1 MGDLAFNVV
10 VAAAIGTV
18 VAVPLLAL
26 AVTWSQVAWQKLQS
40 VFRSKPL
47 RWVLVLWLLTQ
58 AMSLSWTYDAS
69 GTLGL
74 GSLGLGNYV
83 KLGLMTLTAFLVMAL
98 GLRNRFDFLAPFARP
113 PLALFGLFT
122 MWALASTLWS
132 VSVPSTVFKVA
143 EYLLDLIAAALAIHF
158 IRRLTSA
165 REERVQM
172 VKVLFDWFWVI
183 LGAMLA
189 SVAIGLLIAPSR
201 TMFHGVG
208 TLGIQI
214 QGFLPFLSENGVGD
228 TGATLG
234 IVALSRMLAG
244 ARPRWF
250 YAVVLT
256 ASVAAIIFSQTRSA
270 MLAFALAVPLVLV
283 LYGRF
288 GQLTALV
295 GVAIAVAGVPF
306 LRDTLTSFLVR
317 GQPYGVATLS
327 GRTDWWTAA
336 LHSLSKR
343 PIEGWGA
350 FAGGKYILRNDF
362 HDTSSTLH
370 NTYIEVLAD
379 TGVVGLALF
388 LSGIADVLRHVG
400 RRLRVVRRS
409 PTLEQMLWI
418 EAGGLIVV
426 KLARSVF
433 SVPFIWPPVLPLSL
447 LLVIVGVLGTTSK
460 R

>member
-1 MGDLAFNVV
+1 MGDLALQVAIAAVV
-10 VAAAIGTV
+10 GTV
-18 VAVPLLAL
+18 VAVPVLAL
-26 AVTWSQVAWQKLQS
+26 AVTWSQVAWQKLKT
-40 VFRSKPL
+40 VVRVRSL
-47 RWVLVLWLLTQ
+47 RWVFVLWLLTQ

-83 KLGLMTLTAFLVMAL
+83 KLGLMSITAFLVVAL

-132 VSVPSTVFKVA
+132 VSASSTVFKVS
-143 EYLLDLIAAALAIHF
+143 EYLLDLVAAAVAIHS

-165 REERVQM
+165 REERVRM
-172 VKVLFDWFWVI
+172 VKALFDWFWII
-183 LGAMLA
+183 LSAMLA
-189 SVAIGLLIAPSR
+189 SVAVGLIIAPGR

-214 QGFLPFLSENGVGD
+214 QGYLPFLSENGVGD

-234 IVALSRMLAG
+234 IVALARMLAG

-250 YAVVLT
+250 YGVVLT

-270 MLAFALAVPLVLV
+270 MIAFALAVPLVLV

-288 GQLTALV
+288 GQLLTLV
-295 GVAIAVAGVPF
+295 GVAATVLAVPF

-336 LHSLSKR
+336 LHSLSRR
-343 PIEGWGA
+343 PVEGWGA
-350 FAGGKYILRNDF
+350 FAGGKYILRTDF
-362 HDTSSTLH
+362 QDTSSTLH

-379 TGVVGLALF
+379 TGLVGLTLF
-388 LSGIADVLRHVG
+388 LTGIVDILRHVG
-400 RRLRVVRRS
+400 RRLRVVRWAPS
-409 PTLEQMLWI
+409 LEQMLWI
-418 EAGGLIVV
+418 EAAGLVVV

-433 SVPFIWPPVLPLSL
+433 SVPFIWPPVLPLGL
-447 LLVIVGVLGTTSK
+447 LIVIVGVLGPTSK